1 MKKKINKIFYIA
13 DINLPS
19 LRAYTV
25 HVIKMADNF
34 CHFSNQVELLIHHKK
49 FNYNYRNIKKDF
61 LLLAKNL
68 FFIKGF
74 FKKKKKNNFF
84 NRILFGYLSAKY
96 LRNENGLI
104 ITRSFMCSFFLI
116 LNKKKHFLEIHHPMN
131 GFTKILFMRFNFI
144 TSKYIIRVIFITKS
158 LQKHF
163 KNVHFESIVLPDGA
177 EIKNFKKKKLKSK
190 IKNIMYVGSFFTGR
204 GIELILK
211 IASILKNKNFLLY
224 GKRKNDFINYK
235 YNNLKNVKIF
245 NLIKYNKVPS
255 KLVNA
260 DLLLMP
266 YALKNI
272 SIDMKK
278 VDTSKFA
285 SPIKMF
291 EYLASGKPL
300 ISSNLPVLKE
310 ILINKNNCLIA
321 KNNSAEEWVKSINLL
336 DRNTLLKK
344 RVAKNG
350 LITAAKYS
358 WFKRAN
364 AVVNQYLKYNSIK
377 KNIFKIF

>member
-1 MKKKINKIFYIA
+1 MKTKINKIFYIA

-25 HVIKMADNF
+25 HVMKMADNF
-34 CHFSNQVELLIHHKK
+34 CHFSNQVELLIHYKK

-68 FFIKGF
+68 CL
-74 FKKKKKNNFF
+74 
-84 NRILFGYLSAKY
+84 IL
-96 LRNENGLI
+96 
-104 ITRSFMCSFFLI
+104 TRSFMCSFFLI

-131 GFTKILFMRFNFI
+131 GFTKILFIRFNFI

-163 KNVHFESIVLPDGA
+163 KNVNFKSIVLPDGA

-224 GKRKNDFINYK
+224 GKRENDFINYK

-272 SIDMKK
+272 SIDTKK

-291 EYLASGKPL
+291 EYLASGKPI

-310 ILINKNNCLIA
+310 ILINKSNCLIA
-321 KNNSAEEWVKSINLL
+321 KNNSAEEWVKNINFL

-344 RVAKNG
+344 KIAKNG
-350 LITAAKYS
+350 LVTAAKYS
-358 WFKRAN
+358 WFQRAN

-377 KNIFKIF
+377 KKYI

>member
-25 HVIKMADNF
+25 HVMKMADNF
-34 CHFSNQVELLIHHKK
+34 CHFSNQVELLIHYKK
-49 FNYNYRNIKKDF
+49 FNYNYHNIKKDF

-74 FKKKKKNNFF
+74 FKKKEKNNFF
-84 NRILFGYLSAKY
+84 NRILFGYLSAQY
-96 LRNENGLI
+96 LRNEKGLI

-163 KNVHFESIVLPDGA
+163 KNVNFKSIVLPDGA

-211 IASILKNKNFLLY
+211 IASLLKNKNFLLY
-224 GKRKNDFINYK
+224 GKRENDFINYK

-245 NLIKYNKVPS
+245 NLIKYNKVPF
-255 KLVNA
+255 KLANA

-272 SIDMKK
+272 SIDTKK

-291 EYLASGKPL
+291 EYLASGKPI

-310 ILINKNNCLIA
+310 ILINKSNCLIS
-321 KNNSAEEWVKSINLL
+321 KNNSAEEWVKNINFL

-344 RVAKNG
+344 KIAKNG
-350 LITAAKYS
+350 LVTAAKYS
-358 WFKRAN
+358 WFQRVN
-364 AVVNQYLKYNSIK
+364 AVVNQYLKYNSINK
-377 KNIFKIF
+377 KYI